1 MDNGQ
6 LSGVVFLDIRKA
18 FDSIDHTILL
28 QKMHDQFGIKN
39 VELDWFKSYLTN
51 REQACIVNG
60 AMSSPKTI
68 VCGVPQG
75 SILGP
80 LLFLLYNN
88 DLPECLEK
96 TSPHL
101 YADDT
106 QISTSAKTIEELTEN
121 LNNDLK
127 KVGEWL
133 ARNKLQQQPYKTKL
147 MYIGSKY
154 NTDTMTYDIPVMMN
168 NQFITLAH
176 SYTCLG
182 VKPDENLNWH
192 EHVEMICKKVG
203 AGIGAMQRIKP
214 YVPINTLHT
223 IYRALIEPYFDYCS
237 PLWDVCN
244 QQLKDKLQK
253 FQNRAARIIT
263 GASYEIRS
271 ADVLRSLAWEN
282 LETRRRTT
290 KSILM

>member
-1 MDNGQ
+1 
-6 LSGVVFLDIRKA
+6 
-18 FDSIDHTILL
+18 
-28 QKMHDQFGIKN
+28 
-39 VELDWFKSYLTN
+39 
-51 REQACIVNG
+51 
-60 AMSSPKTI
+60 
-68 VCGVPQG
+68 
-75 SILGP
+75 
-80 LLFLLYNN
+80 
-88 DLPECLEK
+88 
-96 TSPHL
+96 
-101 YADDT
+101 
-106 QISTSAKTIEELTEN
+106 
-121 LNNDLK
+121 
-127 KVGEWL
+127 
-133 ARNKLQQQPYKTKL
+133 
-147 MYIGSKY
+147 
-154 NTDTMTYDIPVMMN
+154 MN

-182 VKPDENLNWH
+182 VKLDENLNWH

-244 QQLKDKLQK
+244 QQLKDKLEK

-282 LETRRRTT
+282 LLETRQRTT
-290 KSILM
+290 KSALMYKVLNDCAGSNLKDALTRRDLVQTSYNLRNTYTDLTLAKPKREFLKKKL